1 MLVLDKHSH
10 TKISKERDAMSK
22 KEGGDK
28 SASQDQVALETL
40 LVSGIQ
46 YLKSSSIA
54 SVGAPEVFFNL
65 PPRPHIGLRI
75 DVNARQL
82 SDDQPNFEVSLALQG
97 VGYRTP
103 PTPDVPEP
111 EALYRIEMIYSGI
124 FTLQNAR
131 SDLLEAL
138 LLVEAPRQL
147 FPSARHVLISLIRE
161 SGFPVANI
169 QPVDFHALMLSRRAQ
184 A

>member
-1 MLVLDKHSH
+1 
-10 TKISKERDAMSK
+10 MSK
-22 KEGGDK
+22 NRGTEK
-28 SASQDQVALETL
+28 SGHHEQVPPETL

-97 VGYRTP
+97 IGYRTP
-103 PTPDVPEP
+103 PTPDMPEP
-111 EALYRIEMIYSGI
+111 EALYRIELVYSGI
-124 FTLQNAR
+124 FTVQNAR
-131 SDLLEAL
+131 ADMLEPL

-147 FPSARHVLISLIRE
+147 FPSARHVLLSLIRE

-169 QPVDFHALMLSRRAQ
+169 QPVDFHTLMLSRRAQ
-184 A
+184 T